1 MEKNFIILQQEFN
14 KKEEK
19 KQNNNP
25 DYINTLRNFESKIFK
40 RIDNFE
46 ETAKNM
52 RDDLIEIKKDHLI
65 TTGKNEISNKNIEKF
80 KSEFEKIELKIN
92 ENFSKN
98 IKEQENLRKILLEFE
113 LNTKEKEIDFEKKLD
128 E

>member
-1 MEKNFIILQQEFN
+1 LEKNFIILQQEFN